1 MTDPYRA
8 LCAELLSALENE
20 WYAHWVIAPHW
31 QLCQRARAALALS
44 EPEPEPTL
52 KEQALAI
59 LASAGGA
66 DFPQQM
72 TVLNTDQ
79 HILIRRALEALPQ

>member
-20 WYAHWVIAPHW
+20 WYAHWVISPHW
-31 QLCQRARAALALS
+31 LLCQRARAALS